1 MALRNSLFESLSQ
14 TIFDVLIVGG
24 GINGAVAAAAMA
36 GKGASVAL
44 IDQRDFAGFT
54 SQQSS
59 NLAWGGIKYMES
71 NDFRLVWDLCKSRN
85 HLIESFP
92 SRVKEIRFYSTLE
105 KGFRHHP
112 RFVWAG
118 TWLYWL
124 LGRCA
129 TRAPRWLSKKT
140 VNLEEPSIR
149 TDQFYG
155 GFEYSDAYLRD
166 NDARFVFQF
175 VRSAMD
181 HGCVAAN
188 YAESQG
194 ARRIDGFWV
203 SDVRDVVT
211 GRTVQVR
218 SKVLVNATG
227 PFVDENNHR
236 VGEQTAHRHVFS
248 KGIHLVVPRIT
259 ACNRVLTFFADDGRL
274 FFAIPMDQ
282 HTCVGT
288 TDTRVETPY
297 TEVTEN
303 DRQFVLDNINKR
315 LNLRRPLT
323 RSDIIAERC
332 GVRPLAVNCA
342 ENGTAGRDFLQLSRK
357 HAVDV
362 DSTTRHISVFG
373 GKLTDC
379 INVGNE
385 IAGYV
390 AAMGVAFPKAEHQ
403 WYGEPPRSMYEAFMA
418 EARAMNLDRYTPAG
432 NPEPLSERLWR
443 RYDQQA
449 FGLLEA
455 IRKDPREAEIVI
467 EGTDYV
473 RGEIRLIGEREMI
486 VHLEDFLRRRS
497 KISLLQNARELS
509 EAKGLIEACEML
521 FADQAQLKYDEYFA
535 AHPVL

>member
-71 NDFRLVWDLCKSRN
+71 NDFPLVWDLCKSRN
-85 HLIESFP
+85 HLIDSFP

-129 TRAPRWLSKKT
+129 TRAPRWLSKTT
-140 VNLEEPSIR
+140 VNSEEPCIR
-149 TDQFYG
+149 TERFSG

-203 SDVRDVVT
+203 SDVLDLVT
-211 GRTVQVR
+211 GRSVQVR

-259 ACNRVLTFFADDGRL
+259 ASNRVLTFFADDGRL

-288 TDTRVETPY
+288 TDTRVDTPY
-297 TEVTEN
+297 TEVTED

-315 LNLRRPLT
+315 LNLKRPLT

-362 DSTTRHISVFG
+362 DSTTRHISIFG

-403 WYGEPPRSMYEAFMA
+403 WYGEPPRSMYEDFMA
-418 EARAMNLDRYTPAG
+418 EARAMNLDRYNPAG
-432 NPEPLSERLWR
+432 NREPLSERLWR

-449 FGLLEA
+449 FGLLAA

-467 EGTDYV
+467 EGTDYI

-497 KISLLQNARELS
+497 KISLVLTARELS
-509 EAKGLIEACEML
+509 EANGLFEACKIL
-521 FADQAQLKYDEYFA
+521 FAAQAQMKYDEYFA